1 MMTRAKSSLRFSATA
16 KLDALRPSVGEGH
29 LKQRKGW
36 PGMAFYDSVFSAL
49 GLSDWCGEAGDGAP
63 LPMAD
68 LLAQAGGN
76 EVKGEFSRFHHS
88 TI

>member
-1 MMTRAKSSLRFSATA
+1 
-16 KLDALRPSVGEGH
+16 
-29 LKQRKGW
+29 
-36 PGMAFYDSVFSAL
+36 MAFYDSVFSAL

-63 LPMAD
+63 LSMAD